1 MKKLQSVI
9 AGLSAS
15 KLRDNKNNQKPN
27 MGKPRTESISNS
39 EDK

>member
-15 KLRDNKNNQKPN
+15 ELSEDKTQKPN
-27 MGKPRTESISNS
+27 AGKPSVERISNS
-39 EDK
+39 ENK